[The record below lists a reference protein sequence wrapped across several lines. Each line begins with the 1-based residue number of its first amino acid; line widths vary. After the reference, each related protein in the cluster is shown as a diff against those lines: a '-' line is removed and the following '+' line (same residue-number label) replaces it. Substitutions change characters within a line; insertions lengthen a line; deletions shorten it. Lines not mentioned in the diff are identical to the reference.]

1 MTSREF
7 KDRLHRRAKRTGI
20 AVGPELTAGLEV
32 YYRLLATWNEKINLT
47 SLNLREASDTAFDR
61 LLVEPLVAA
70 QHAPPGLRRMM
81 DVGSGGGSPG
91 LPMALAVPGV
101 SLLMVESKTRKS
113 VFLREAIRT
122 LGLST
127 ADVVTARFE
136 ELLTRPELHEA
147 HGLVTVRAVR
157 VETRMLLGL
166 QAFLQPGGRLFLFR
180 GPVSSDSAEGAPH
193 PLTWL
198 ATSPLVEAL
207 RSRLVVFEKRQL

>member
-7 KDRLHRRAKRTGI
+7 RDRLHRRAKRAGI
-20 AVGPELTAGLEV
+20 TVGPELTTGLEA
-32 YYRLLATWNEKINLT
+32 YYRLLATWNQKVNLT
-47 SLNLREASDTAFDR
+47 SLNLQEASDEAFDR

-70 QHAPPGLRRMM
+70 QHAPPRLQRMM

-91 LPMALAVPGV
+91 LPLALAIPGV

-122 LGLST
+122 LGLAT

-147 HGLVTVRAVR
+147 HGLITVRAVR
-157 VETRMLLGL
+157 VETRVLLGL

-180 GPVSSDSAEGAPH
+180 GPVSSDTPETAPP

-198 ATSPLVEAL
+198 ATFPLVESL
-207 RSRLVVFEKRQL
+207 RSRLVVLEKRQL